1 MNDPTLNRRGLKE
14 AFTGKLLKAGK
25 GAIEAIPF
33 KYEIIFAR
41 KLNMQ
46 NSAMPIGFTAVTETI
61 RTSDLL
67 PFAQGDKVTLTG
79 GRTLTVQ
86 GVEEYRDPKL
96 EAMRL
101 NSLKGYIITLEGG
114 GK

>member
-1 MNDPTLNRRGLKE
+1 MNDPTLNKRGLKE
-14 AFTGKLLKAGK
+14 VFTGKLLKSAK

-33 KYEIIFAR
+33 KYEIVFGR
-41 KLNMQ
+41 KLNVQ
-46 NSAMPIGFTAVTETI
+46 NSAMPIGYTAVTETI
-61 RTSDLL
+61 RTSDML

-96 EAMRL
+96 EAMGL
-101 NSLKGYIITLEGG
+101 NSLKGYTITLEGG
-114 GK
+114 GQ